1 MSEMTAE
8 KSPILVLPEDK
19 VRVEQLRKKLEEYK
33 QRADPY
39 RAPELQM
46 GTVCKIAVLERLL
59 QDTTVDTWQ
68 LSLEMEETYGSG
80 FDPWKFGTACGV
92 IADYC
97 NTGGQDVIGGTGLPD
112 VNV

>member
-1 MSEMTAE
+1 MTAE

-19 VRVEQLRKKLEEYK
+19 MRVEQLRKKLEEYK

-46 GTVCKIAVLERLL
+46 GTVCKTAILERLL
-59 QDTTVDTWQ
+59 RDMVVDTWQ
-68 LSLEMEETYGSG
+68 LCLEMKETYGSG
-80 FDPWKFGTACGV
+80 FDPQKFGVACGV

-97 NTGGQDVIGGTGLPD
+97 NTGGRNTTGGTGLS
-112 VNV
+112 V